1 MAELQD
7 NYLFRAKAKNGP
19 WHIGLLACIGY
30 GECCIRDNE
39 NRVRYTDTDSLCPCS
54 GLKDINDVLM
64 FAEDIIRAE
73 DGQIGVVRY
82 GEFYLQM
89 KERIRFLENIN
100 GITDHNL
107 STARQKMKKLE
118 KIIQQL
124 QEKIRKLNEEKKNP
138 PHNARNAGR
147 RKNDPEM
154 IKQLSRFQNLIQE
167 GHCKT
172 EIMKKMGI
180 SDATYYR
187 YKKRSADI

>member
-1 MAELQD
+1 MPKSSEIIIDLRKALAESNEAYQELM
-7 NYLFRAKAKNGP
+7 NKY
-19 WHIGLLACIGY
+19 HELL
-30 GECCIRDNE
+30 NE
-39 NRVRYTDTDSLCPCS
+39 EENSFLHSPT
-54 GLKDINDVLM
+54 
-64 FAEDIIRAE
+64 
-73 DGQIGVVRY
+73 
-82 GEFYLQM
+82 YLQM

-107 STARQKMKKLE
+107 STAKQKMKKLE

-124 QEKIRKLNEEKKNP
+124 QEEIRKLNEEKKNP